1 MPLPRLERG
10 FFMPSRGEQSIGENR
25 MDNNR
30 TKLTLS
36 LLEANHQSGL
46 GQHTLRAAVRDGTLA
61 AIKLGQRRI
70 RIRIRPESLNDYL
83 KSLEG
88 K

>member
-1 MPLPRLERG
+1 
-10 FFMPSRGEQSIGENR
+10 

-70 RIRIRPESLNDYL
+70 RIRPESLNDYL